1 MKRHERI
8 LLLLLTV
15 TLIISGCS
23 ASPGALDKNGAGKD
37 QAPAVKKE
45 LVISAAASLKNTMVE
60 IEKVY
65 EENNPG
71 INLTFN
77 FGSSGSLQKQ
87 IEQGAPADIFL
98 SAGKSQMDAL
108 EQKNLLLKDT
118 RVNFLANKLVLIVGI
133 NNKEVNSFEDLAQ
146 IKQISIGT
154 PESVPAGKYAKEALI
169 NMKLWD
175 LLQPK
180 FVLAK
185 DVTQVLT
192 YVESEN
198 VDAGMLYGSDAQ
210 SSEKVRVVA
219 DAPADSH
226 SPIVYPGAIIAATQN
241 PSEAQAFMA
250 FITSPEAQ
258 NIFAQYGFKAN

>member
-23 ASPGALDKNGAGKD
+23 ASPGALDKNGSGKD

-45 LVISAAASLKNTMVE
+45 LMISAAASLKNAMVE

-65 EENNPG
+65 EEKNPG

-118 RVNFLANKLVLIVGI
+118 RVNFLANKLVLIVGK
-133 NNKEVNSFEDLAQ
+133 NNKEVNTFADLVQ
-146 IKQISIGT
+146 TKQISIGT

-180 FVLAK
+180 LVLAK

-210 SSEKVRVVA
+210 ASDKVRVVA
-219 DAPADSH
+219 DAPTDSH
-226 SPIVYPGAIIAATQN
+226 SPIVYPGAVIAATQS

-250 FITSPEAQ
+250 FIISPEAQ